1 MKKLFAV
8 LLAVAMLLS
17 LGVTAFAAGE
27 KITVTNPPVGVRYR
41 AIKVFDVTAATDTT
55 TGETTL
61 TYTIKADSPF
71 YATVNAYSG
80 LKLIEVSPATNP
92 KTYQVE
98 KLVSFSAADFAAQ
111 LATVA
116 NDLEA
121 NKFTYDSGVYTA
133 AGYAKSSDIEIPVED
148 TGYFLIQSA
157 SGSTYDENDSAD
169 SITGSYSTA
178 FDRNAIQPTAALT
191 TVLEGKTVQIQNKN
205 DMPLDKTVKK
215 DDQDVENKGVQVGDT
230 LNFQID
236 TKVPELDPNKQAY
249 IFKITDTMT
258 DGLTFGNKLTI
269 EVGGDTF
276 EITFIP
282 KDASAPETTAN
293 RDHITVV
300 KKGNPDVDVTSYFEL
315 VNDPD
320 DELTGNQ
327 VRFGK
332 NGKTFELSLD
342 VSSGTGTE
350 TNFEGSFRKY
360 HGQKMTIKYDATVN
374 EGAIAEVLENKVV
387 LAYGEDNE
395 HLTIKDDSTKNYLSK
410 IVIDKFAEGNNTQK
424 LEGAEFALYRRNPIE
439 GNDGKDAYGN
449 QLYKREYYAL
459 TVTKLA
465 TPAVPAQ
472 GTEGEPGYVPAMDAQ
487 DETVAYTFASP
498 KFTTDANG
506 NQILNTAEIQNN
518 TTIWDA
524 AKPGLKDGYV
534 YKVKWIDES
543 DLKDASEA
551 AVTDPAKATNI
562 SKVTTDINGAAIF
575 GYLPD
580 STVAQN
586 TVGADV
592 QTDGKYYLL
601 ETKAPVDY
609 TKLLNPVEIVVD
621 GSASTE
627 PSMTA
632 EQQDLILTNIANVAN
647 TPGSTLPST
656 GGVGATLLTIGG
668 IALMLAAGAYLILR
682 RKEQE

>member
-8 LLAVAMLLS
+8 LLVVAMVLS
-17 LGVTAFAAGE
+17 LGVTAFAADE

-41 AIKVFDVTAATDTT
+41 AIKVFAVATTTDAT

-61 TYTIKADSPF
+61 TYTIAEDSPF
-71 YATVNAYSG
+71 YNTVKAYAG
-80 LKLIEVSPATNP
+80 LKLIEVSPATTP

-116 NDLEA
+116 NTLDA
-121 NKFTYDSGVYTA
+121 DKFTYDSGIFTA
-133 AGYAKSSDIEIPVED
+133 AGYAKSGDIEIPVED

-157 SGSTYDENDSAD
+157 SGSLYDNTDQNTAD
-169 SITGSYSTA
+169 NKGVDGIPGSYSTA
-178 FDRNAIQPTAALT
+178 FNTSEIQATAALT

-215 DDQDVENKGVQVGDT
+215 DGQDVENKGVQVGDT

-249 IFKITDTMT
+249 IFKITDAMT

-269 EVGGDTF
+269 AVGGDTF

-282 KDASAPETTAN
+282 KDASASETTAN

-300 KKGNPDVDVTSYFEL
+300 KKGTPDVNVTSYFEL
-315 VNDPD
+315 ITDPD

-350 TNFEGSFRKY
+350 TSFEGSFRMY
-360 HGQKMTIKYDATVN
+360 HGKSMTIKYDATVN
-374 EGAIAEVLENKVV
+374 ESAIAEVLENKVV

-395 HLTIKDDSTKNYLSK
+395 HLTVKDDSTKNYLSK

-424 LEGAEFALYRRNPIE
+424 LEGAEFVLYRRNPIE
-439 GNDGKDAYGN
+439 DDTATAGVDESKDAYGN
-449 QLYKREYYAL
+449 QKYVREYYAL

-465 TPAVPAQ
+465 TTAGQAESV
-472 GTEGEPGYVPAMDAQ
+472 E
-487 DETVAYTFASP
+487 YTFASP

-506 NQILNTAEIQNN
+506 NQILNTTEIQSK
-518 TTIWDA
+518 TFWDST
-524 AKPGLKDGYV
+524 KPGLSDGYV
-534 YKVKWIDES
+534 YKVKWIKES
-543 DLKDASEA
+543 ELKDGTNN

-562 SKVTTDINGAAIF
+562 SKVTTDINGAALF

-586 TVGADV
+586 TVGTDV

-609 TKLLNPVEIVVD
+609 TKLLNPVEIEVD

-656 GGVGATLLTIGG
+656 GGVGATMMTIGG
-668 IALMLAAGAYLILR
+668 VALILAAGAFLVLRR